1 MPLSDAW
8 PWTNELGH
16 ISSAAGCCSD
26 APLPSVSTCSPSFL
40 AAQRA
45 ARASFR
51 PMAPANAAARNFE
64 ESGTRANQRTAS
76 PAGSGRLRRPCS
88 PPQTPASP
96 TKVPIPGLPV
106 HPRPNPQLPFP
117 LPPDAAIVWATKNRE
132 DIRRPL
138 AFHAARRRAVDG
150 RHVVVSRE
158 RSWVDDVHRLS
169 RKRSQR

>member
-1 MPLSDAW
+1 
-8 PWTNELGH
+8 
-16 ISSAAGCCSD
+16 
-26 APLPSVSTCSPSFL
+26 
-40 AAQRA
+40 
-45 ARASFR
+45 
-51 PMAPANAAARNFE
+51 MAPANAAARNFE
-64 ESGTRANQRTAS
+64 ESGSLPGGVGAATRDNGVTKLTLKISISHFTFNEEQYLVC
-76 PAGSGRLRRPCS
+76 PWLRRPCT
-88 PPQTPASP
+88 PPQTPATP

-132 DIRRPL
+132 AIRRPL

-158 RSWVDDVHRLS
+158 RSRVDDVHRLS